1 MNKIFEF
8 LIEKRNK
15 VLVMEENNSNNKTI
29 HMEANIIGLGF
40 KFSEKLKN
48 AISNLSE
55 DSMSILYENLKN
67 TLKKIKG
74 ADVSYKNMV
83 FPDFPN
89 QTRMTSQSEL
99 SKLRFA
105 GYVTTYLKSLTGEDY
120 NALIGIGEGAKRT
133 KRTNLKVDME
143 DLITLELGTMDDF
156 YEIIQNLLGSR
167 AALSESDKRYIKD
180 FLKMEELDFKRMIPE
195 EIPFKENMA
204 FLYSEF
210 LNNKKSVKN
219 FKIRNFED
227 FEKIFKYVCFEDFN
241 KHKLINLPNQKRIA
255 LLTTLEIGI
264 HNNPDFFLESAYKN
278 REFAII
284 INNRLHPISYKN
296 RFPKTVALF
305 KKVKEEKVEVSNAKI
320 DRLINEG
327 KGLEAIKVASINPG
341 VAIRKLSR
349 FLYCDIENRDKI
361 LKIVSKIA
369 PKVDTNVLLSAKNY
383 FETANNPYRI
393 ALPKGNISR
402 AYRFKDKKSF
412 STETIEK
419 TVETLN
425 EALKTRLKNT
435 KPSLNGKKVF
445 INTNLSKFNV
455 PFATRDESKSFR
467 TVARGSRI
475 KIKDNANVIRAF
487 CYKKYTE
494 NKFVDLS
501 ASFVD
506 ENFNSLA
513 FCSWQNFKNEDN
525 SFLHS
530 GDSNDTITGVAEFI
544 DIDRELI
551 EEIYFKLKD
560 SIYGKQDEIKST
572 KLIREATITKNRTN
586 NKAYVDG
593 MVDIITSYDAAIFA
607 VIMDKPDEPVIVPE
621 HHLPK
626 QYYLLMKKIEFYCNH
641 HHYGKAMMI
650 FDEVHEDADRKIAE
664 ALTGFLFKTD
674 FGRSFHHI
682 LEMPLFVSSAVT
694 PAIQFADIFAGIVR
708 HYYEN
713 ELDQKEPETDFQKWI
728 MELFN
733 KLKSLTENNYI
744 PKSRYVEYGFQKIG
758 KNYSYPVSEK

>member
-278 REFAII
+278 REVAII

-551 EEIYFKLKD
+551 EEKIKEGYRYILFSVISYGRVPFKYLTECYFGIMERDTMGKNKKDADFTGEVFDTSTVKYKFDINNKESLVMMPLIYDIVNREFIWTD
-560 SIYGKQDEIKST
+560 MPIKTDAINIQNIDTGGTAVLYDIIHTSRPNLFD
-572 KLIREATITKNRTN
+572 LIRLNVEGRDGELVFNPDEADIVWTDEGEYTPFARDLITKHW
-586 NKAYVDG
+586 
-593 MVDIITSYDAAIFA
+593 M
-607 VIMDKPDEPVIVPE
+607 
-621 HHLPK
+621 
-626 QYYLLMKKIEFYCNH
+626 
-641 HHYGKAMMI
+641 
-650 FDEVHEDADRKIAE
+650 
-664 ALTGFLFKTD
+664 
-674 FGRSFHHI
+674 
-682 LEMPLFVSSAVT
+682 
-694 PAIQFADIFAGIVR
+694 
-708 HYYEN
+708 
-713 ELDQKEPETDFQKWI
+713 
-728 MELFN
+728 
-733 KLKSLTENNYI
+733 
-744 PKSRYVEYGFQKIG
+744 
-758 KNYSYPVSEK
+758 